1 MSTHSITWLQRG
13 GEGGG
18 LGEGWLLALCR
29 VLIAIHTDRDEKRV
43 LESGHEVP
51 LILGGQLIAPP
62 RRTIMGLQIPSVH
75 VLTVY
80 PLDLSAHWRQKK
92 RKENKEPRN
101 ENQ

>member
-1 MSTHSITWLQRG
+1 
-13 GEGGG
+13 
-18 LGEGWLLALCR
+18 
-29 VLIAIHTDRDEKRV
+29 
-43 LESGHEVP
+43 VP